1 MSNAPAVR
9 VLVVDGDAVIRQGL
23 SRLLGAQPGI
33 EVVGWAISGR
43 TAAPKLASYRPDLVL
58 VDIGSQPGEAFELLQ
73 NLQQAGSSMQRIAMA
88 SADVPS
94 DVLARAASLGAADV
108 VRRPTGPASEAHLVQ
123 MVREIV
129 PNVQRAAAASAAA
142 PVSRSAPP
150 SPTAAAGAAFAPSPA
165 PVPPWRV
172 PGGRQPQVVA
182 IGVSTGG
189 PKALASL
196 LPRLPA
202 DFPLPILIVQH
213 MPPKFTASL
222 AESLDK
228 ACRLRVREAADGDRP
243 QRGTILI
250 APGGKHL
257 RIVRTDKGDA
267 CELTEDAPVCS
278 CRPSVDYLFQSLQQV
293 YGGRVLTVVLTGMGE
308 DGWLGSRRLH
318 DAGACVLAQDEA
330 SSTVFGMPRGPIQ
343 SGIAAAVSLD
353 NMADAIV
360 NAARGASC
368 N

>member
-1 MSNAPAVR
+1 MSTTPAVR
-9 VLVVDGDAVIRQGL
+9 VLVVDGDAVLRQGL
-23 SRLLGAQPGI
+23 ARQLGAQPGI
-33 EVVGWAISGR
+33 EVIGWAISGR
-43 TAAPKLASYRPDLVL
+43 TAAPKLASYRPDLL
-58 VDIGSQPGEAFELLQ
+58 LLDIGSQPGEALELLQ
-73 NLQQAGSSMQRIAMA
+73 NLQQAGSTVQRLVMA
-88 SADVPS
+88 TADVPGEL
-94 DVLARAASLGAADV
+94 LARAASLGAGEV
-108 VRRPTGPASEAHLVQ
+108 VRRPAGSPSEPQIAQLVRDILPQ
-123 MVREIV
+123 
-129 PNVQRAAAASAAA
+129 VQRGGAAAAVA
-142 PVSRSAPP
+142 PVATTR
-150 SPTAAAGAAFAPSPA
+150 
-165 PVPPWRV
+165 PVPVAASGAVPAWRS

-189 PKALASL
+189 PKALAAL

-257 RIVRTDKGDA
+257 RIVRRDKVEV

-278 CRPSVDYLFQSLQQV
+278 CRPSVDYLFQSLLSI

-308 DGWLGSRRLH
+308 DGWIGSRRLH
-318 DAGACVLAQDEA
+318 EAGACVLAQDEA

-343 SGIAAAVSLD
+343 SGIAAAVGLD

>member
-1 MSNAPAVR
+1 VSNATAVR
-9 VLVVDGDAVIRQGL
+9 VLVVDGDAVLRQGL

-58 VDIGSQPGEAFELLQ
+58 LDVGSQPGEAIELLQ
-73 NLQQAGSSMQRIAMA
+73 NLQQAGSPMQRVVLAT
-88 SADVPS
+88 ADVPGE
-94 DVLARAASLGAADV
+94 VLARAASLGAAEV
-108 VRRPTGPASEAHLVQ
+108 VRRPSGSPSEAQLAQ

-129 PNVQRAAAASAAA
+129 PTVLRAGGSSVPAPASRPAPVLPAPAAA
-142 PVSRSAPP
+142 PVSS
-150 SPTAAAGAAFAPSPA
+150 
-165 PVPPWRV
+165 VPMWRT

-189 PKALASL
+189 PKALSSL

-228 ACRLRVREAADGDRP
+228 ACKLRVREAADGDRP

-257 RIVRTDKGDA
+257 RIVRSDKGEVCD
-267 CELTEDAPVCS
+267 LTEDAPVCS
-278 CRPSVDYLFQSLQQV
+278 CRPSVDYLFGSLQQV

-308 DGWLGSRRLH
+308 DGWLGSRRLY

-343 SGIAAAVSLD
+343 AGIAAAVSLD
-353 NMADAIV
+353 NMAEAIV